1 MSRRQA
7 LIFER
12 NAYPEKSIYHSPS
25 AIIPR
30 AKLVRDTKSLTEL
43 KAQQELGYYSNVGL
57 PHRDLDKRGPNF
69 GSQIARDRVSFL
81 KE

>member
-30 AKLVRDTKSLTEL
+30 AKLVRDTKSLSEL
-43 KAQQELGYYSNVGL
+43 KA
-57 PHRDLDKRGPNF
+57 
-69 GSQIARDRVSFL
+69 
-81 KE
+81 